1 MLLSLVISNLKRYTA
16 EENMRWKLRSRRRE
30 SGEVA
35 NSVWL
40 ERKKREWSR
49 RWVRLEIMPQDG
61 RADGRDGRMKGKII
75 VFAIG
80 IAHKRG
86 LFYTIVCVMIYIKSK

>member
-1 MLLSLVISNLKRYTA
+1 MLLSPVISNLKRYTA
-16 EENMRWKLRSRRRE
+16 EDTMRRKLRSRRRE

-35 NSVWL
+35 NSVWH

-49 RWVRLEIMPQDG
+49 RWVRLESMPQDK
-61 RADGRDGRMKGKII
+61 RADGRDGRMKGKVI

-86 LFYTIVCVMIYIKSK
+86 LFYTIVCVMISLK